1 MPIEELCERKV
12 LTATPETSV
21 YLAAKLMKENNI
33 GNVIVVDNK
42 TGSVKPI
49 GIITDRDIA
58 TKIVADNVDPTKVC
72 VNDMMTGS
80 LFSLN
85 KNQGVS
91 EALKMMSEKGVRRV
105 PVVDDAGNIV
115 GILTVDDFFMLI
127 ANEVAHIAKLISKQ
141 SSSAK
146 IF

>member
-33 GNVIVVDNK
+33 GNVVVVDNK

-127 ANEVAHIAKLISKQ
+127 AHEVAHIAKLISKQ

-146 IF
+146 TF